1 MPNPILDGLSLV
13 DPTGRVILA
22 TTLASLLAGIGCH
35 GVLRVRYA
43 ALERDFKQNAEPHP
57 HFSHSVLRRIAKD
70 AEDASHRSSEI
81 NTQAIIEDG
90 FQSELRPL
98 LLAERF
104 VRASTGLVI
113 ILGLLGTF
121 YGLTISIGR
130 LVNLVSADTGALA
143 DVTQGVTHGLTDALT
158 GMAVAFS
165 NSLVGILSA
174 VVLTTLGVVSNVTDR
189 RTALM
194 VQIETYLDR
203 ILSSRV
209 AVGGDAAACVD
220 AFGQS
225 VARLDGT
232 VARFESALQ
241 RFAADTKGLREIHM
255 VVALQP
261 GRER

>member
-1 MPNPILDGLSLV
+1 MSNPILDGLSLV

-22 TTLASLLAGIGCH
+22 TTLASLLAGVACH
-35 GVLRVRYA
+35 GVLGLRYA
-43 ALERDFKQNAEPHP
+43 ALERDFRQNAAPRP
-57 HFSHSVLRRIAKD
+57 HFAHSVLSRIV
-70 AEDASHRSSEI
+70 EDAGQAAQRSREI
-81 NTQAIIEDG
+81 NTQAIIEDR
-90 FQSELRPL
+90 FQSELGPL
-98 LLAERF
+98 LVAERF

-130 LVNLVSADTGALA
+130 LVHLVSADTGALA
-143 DVTQGVTHGLTDALT
+143 DVTQGVTHGLTDALM

-174 VVLTTLGVVSNVTDR
+174 VVLTALGVVSSVTDR

-203 ILSSRV
+203 VLPSPVAARDDTASS
-209 AVGGDAAACVD
+209 VGS
-220 AFGQS
+220 FGAS

-232 VARFESALQ
+232 VARFEAALQ
-241 RFAADTKGLREIHM
+241 RFAADTRDLWEVHM
-255 VVALQP
+255 VVALKP
-261 GRER
+261 GREP